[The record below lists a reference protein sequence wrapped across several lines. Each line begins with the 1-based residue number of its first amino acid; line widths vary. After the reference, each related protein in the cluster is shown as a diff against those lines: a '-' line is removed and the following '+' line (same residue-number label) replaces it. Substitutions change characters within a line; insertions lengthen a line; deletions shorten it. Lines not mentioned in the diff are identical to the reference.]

1 MAEDTKNS
9 KQGKIIQV
17 IGAVVDAEFPE
28 GSTPEIYDALE
39 VSYKLADSGSD
50 AKLVWKPAAF
60 WRQPSRVRG
69 YVLHRGLV
77 RGGSPKYQCTH
88 IRSGW
93 EKVLDDL

>member
-50 AKLVWKPAAF
+50 AKLV
-60 WRQPSRVRG
+60 
-69 YVLHRGLV
+69 L
-77 RGGSPKYQCTH
+77 
-88 IRSGW
+88 
-93 EKVLDDL
+93 